1 MQRLP
6 TVKKLELLKVCFE
19 SMKVKAHDRTR
30 RRRKRRRR
38 RRKAYIFTQLLELI
52 L

>member
-1 MQRLP
+1 MQKLP

-38 RRKAYIFTQLLELI
+38 KAYIFTQLLELI

>member
-6 TVKKLELLKVCFE
+6 TVKKLELFKVCFE

-38 RRKAYIFTQLLELI
+38 KAYIFTQLLELI

>member
-38 RRKAYIFTQLLELI
+38 KAYIFTQLLELI

>member
-1 MQRLP
+1 
-6 TVKKLELLKVCFE
+6 VKKLELLKVCFE

-38 RRKAYIFTQLLELI
+38 KAYIFTQLLELI